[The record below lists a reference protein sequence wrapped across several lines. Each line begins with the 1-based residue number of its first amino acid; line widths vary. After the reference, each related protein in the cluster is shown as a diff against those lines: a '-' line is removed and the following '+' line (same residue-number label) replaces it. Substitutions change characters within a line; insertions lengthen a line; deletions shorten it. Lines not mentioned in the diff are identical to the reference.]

1 MTIEAAT
8 SSTKGVQ
15 RGSQRQS
22 NMSDRR
28 QRISEAFP
36 GQDENSQVLQK
47 SFDEWMKIVA
57 DNVNGILTS

>member
-1 MTIEAAT
+1 
-8 SSTKGVQ
+8 
-15 RGSQRQS
+15 
-22 NMSDRR
+22 MSDRR

-57 DNVNGILTS
+57 DNVNRILIFRKLMQAIVGRWRL